1 MNELEE
7 IAKLFAEDIK
17 EYVLRGGSL
26 DDLDANKVYETP
38 TNEKE

>member
-26 DDLDANKVYETP
+26 DDIDANKVYETE

>member
-26 DDLDANKVYETP
+26 DDIDANKVYEKE

>member
-1 MNELEE
+1 VNELEE

-26 DDLDANKVYETP
+26 DDLDANKVYETE